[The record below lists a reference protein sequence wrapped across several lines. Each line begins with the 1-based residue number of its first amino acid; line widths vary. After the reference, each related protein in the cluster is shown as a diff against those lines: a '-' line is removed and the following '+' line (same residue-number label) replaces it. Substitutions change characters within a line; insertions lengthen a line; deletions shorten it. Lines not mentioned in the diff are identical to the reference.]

1 MPLQGQYAAAP
12 TVSVTLPCFNAEA
25 TLPSCLDSL
34 LAQTWRDFEIV
45 AVDDGS
51 TDRTG
56 EVLREYARRD
66 GRVRPFFAAHGG
78 VAAAA
83 NLALEKARG
92 HYVARMDAD
101 DLALPERLASQVGWL
116 ETRPKVG
123 LVGCRV
129 RFGGDRKAARGYAL
143 YVDWTNRQMTS
154 EAIDLNR
161 FVESPF
167 AFPSVMFRRE
177 LYFEHGGFRNGD
189 FPEDYEFLLRL
200 LDRGVVMEKVD
211 AELLIWNDPPTRL
224 TRNDPRYDPKA
235 FYRVKAR
242 YLGRWLA
249 ANNRRHPAVGVIG
262 AGRPTRKRAVM
273 LEEHGVEI
281 KEFYDLDPRKIGQVL
296 NGRPVLARDQVPPP
310 GRRFLLSYVASR
322 GAREDIAAFLRTRG
336 YVPGRDWLAVA

>member
-1 MPLQGQYAAAP
+1 M
-12 TVSVTLPCFNAEA
+12 VSVTLPCWNAAA
-25 TLPSCLDSL
+25 TLPACLNSL

-51 TDRTG
+51 TDRTAA
-56 EVLREYARRD
+56 VLREFAAKD
-66 GRVRPFFAAHGG
+66 ARVRPFFLQHGG
-78 VAAAA
+78 VVAAA
-83 NLALEKARG
+83 NAALEKSRG
-92 HYVARMDAD
+92 KYVARMDAD
-101 DLALPERLASQVGWL
+101 DLSLPERLASQVGWL

-129 RFGGDRKAARGYAL
+129 RFGGDRKTAKGYAL

-154 EAIDLNR
+154 EAVSLNR

-177 LYFEHGGFRNGD
+177 LYFEHGGFKNGD

-211 AELLIWNDPPTRL
+211 AELLVWNDPPTRL
-224 TRNDPRYDPKA
+224 TRNDARYDPEA
-235 FYRVKAR
+235 FYRLKAK
-242 YLGRWLA
+242 YLARWLER
-249 ANNRRHPAVGVIG
+249 NNRRHPLVGVMG
-262 AGRPTRKRAVM
+262 AGRPSRKRATM
-273 LEEHGVEI
+273 LEEYGVEI
-281 KEFYDLDPRKIGQVL
+281 SEFYDLDPRKIGQVL
-296 NGRPVLARDQVPPP
+296 SGRPVVPRDQVPPP

-322 GAREDIAAFLRTRG
+322 GAREDISAFLRTRG